1 MAFAAKLDLVGIE
14 TTGLS
19 LRSNG
24 QNASNGVLQI
34 PGADGSIL
42 GDEIYGHIKAPN
54 CEYAITGNVTLS
66 NIELG
71 KTYNAPYALN
81 NVHIGTGAG
90 QEPTVTATAV

>member
-1 MAFAAKLDLVGIE
+1 MAFAAKLDLVGIG

-54 CEYAITGNVTLS
+54 CEYAITGGVTLS
-66 NIELG
+66 DIELG